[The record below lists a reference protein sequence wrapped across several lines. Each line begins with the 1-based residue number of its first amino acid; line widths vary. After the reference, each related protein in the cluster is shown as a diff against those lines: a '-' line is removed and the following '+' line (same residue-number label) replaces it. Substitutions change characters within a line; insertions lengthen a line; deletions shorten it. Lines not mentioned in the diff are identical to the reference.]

1 MITASDIRFD
11 VEKEA
16 RVSLK
21 DSKEIISI
29 DIDKVGDRYRAI
41 INTEEYWL
49 PDYVQDMTAAR
60 RIVIKRS
67 LRMLRDVYRQYQEM
81 LEDIS

>member
-41 INTEEYWL
+41 INTEE
-49 PDYVQDMTAAR
+49 
-60 RIVIKRS
+60 
-67 LRMLRDVYRQYQEM
+67 
-81 LEDIS
+81 